1 MQEILT
7 SRKLYKQWDF
17 GYNVIKENVWC
28 IHFYQTNFTFAM
40 RLKEHK

>member
-17 GYNVIKENVWC
+17 GYNVIKEKVWC
-28 IHFYQTNFTFAM
+28 IHFYQTNFTFTAE
-40 RLKEHK
+40 LKI